1 MADYLVVSTAKD
13 QLSARYE
20 SDYYNQKYHDYY
32 RSASI
37 STLGCNRV
45 CLRCLYF
52 ENEQSSRK
60 RVSDRMDYR
69 CYCSSDCL
77 ADYLVLKRSSIE

>member
-1 MADYLVVSTAKD
+1 MADYLVESTAKD

-37 STLGCNRV
+37 STLG
-45 CLRCLYF
+45 
-52 ENEQSSRK
+52 
-60 RVSDRMDYR
+60 
-69 CYCSSDCL
+69 
-77 ADYLVLKRSSIE
+77 VLSLSVAIGWIIAAIVVVIAWLII